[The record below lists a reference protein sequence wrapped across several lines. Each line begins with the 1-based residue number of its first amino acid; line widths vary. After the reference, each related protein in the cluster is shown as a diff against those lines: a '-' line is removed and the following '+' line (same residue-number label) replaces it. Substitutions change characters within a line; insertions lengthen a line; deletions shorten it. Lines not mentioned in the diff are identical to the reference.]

1 MTNNIRKRGKSATME
16 KPILLRIVQKVGFP
30 IDGARINWQ
39 APEIAGFL
47 PIESQDVRHATQY
60 IALDNIA
67 SFTVLNE
74 EACNIIGSFPV
85 PKIKTKRDD
94 SL

>member
-1 MTNNIRKRGKSATME
+1 MD
-16 KPILLRIVQKVGFP
+16 KPILLSIVQKTGFR
-30 IDGARINWQ
+30 IDGARLQIE
-39 APEIAGFL
+39 APSIAGFL
-47 PIESQDVRHATQY
+47 AIESQDIKHATQY

-74 EACNIIGSFPV
+74 EACNILGSFPV
-85 PKIKTKRDD
+85 PKVKTKVDT

>member
-1 MTNNIRKRGKSATME
+1 ME
-16 KPILLRIVQKVGFP
+16 KPILLNIVQKTGLR
-30 IDGARINWQ
+30 IDGARVQWQ

-47 PIESQDVRHATQY
+47 AIESQDVRHATQY

-74 EACNIIGSFPV
+74 EICNITSSFPV

>member
-1 MTNNIRKRGKSATME
+1 ME
-16 KPILLRIVQKVGFP
+16 KPILLNIIQKTGLR
-30 IDGARINWQ
+30 IDGARVQWQ

-47 PIESQDVRHATQY
+47 AIESQDVRHATQY

-74 EACNIIGSFPV
+74 EICNITSSFPV

>member
-1 MTNNIRKRGKSATME
+1 MD
-16 KPILLRIVQKVGFP
+16 KPILLSIIQKTGLR
-30 IDGARINWQ
+30 IDGARVQYQ
-39 APEIAGFL
+39 APQIAGFL
-47 PIESQDVRHATQY
+47 AIESQDIRNATQY

-85 PKIKTKRDD
+85 PTINVKR
-94 SL
+94 